1 MLRWV
6 RQSYKRKLYAAL
18 IVVWLIPLALF
29 IGFDYYTVYT
39 KNAGVI
45 GQYTASNLR
54 IAAKLADK
62 DISTFVDI
70 VNTVAADEEVADIL
84 ARSQPRTR
92 KNPEDTVRLDH
103 IIQIMMAGLPEEVPV
118 HLITPDRDTR
128 YSTTNYYIPFY
139 VDERGD
145 LFEKM
150 DLLAGTEDL
159 TGQVHWRV
167 DGKKSQDTSYVL
179 GRAILHPDSGEI
191 VGYVV
196 LDIYRSYFANIVDMV
211 ASKNGFN
218 TLVTDRERRVIADLE
233 NRYYPGYR
241 FQTEGGG
248 FPDGARGTVPAR
260 VDGAD
265 YLIYFDTSPNTGLYV
280 IEMIPREYLVKN
292 SVQEIKG
299 HVAFFILIFVMGIF
313 IITYIS
319 SRMMTP
325 VKKLE
330 LAMGKVGEG
339 NYSTRVAVTGED
351 EIAHLGE
358 SFNHM
363 TQEIKRLIDENYNKQ
378 LALRQAEIK
387 ALKAQANPHF
397 LYNCL
402 NSIDMMMLLGETDV
416 VRQMTQALGR
426 YYRSR
431 VRTEKEI
438 VTIGE
443 EVEEV
448 RNYLAIQELRFKDRL
463 KVTFEVA
470 EEVLSCDILRLI
482 LQPLVEN
489 AIIHG
494 VEQYAGV
501 GEIIVQIGREENRI
515 RVQVLNNGPRES
527 NSRGEGTGMS
537 NTELRLRYRYGENC
551 HLSRFRERG
560 YTVVRLEFPV
570 EGGEEHVV
578 SAGC

>member
-1 MLRWV
+1 MLHWIKR
-6 RQSYKRKLYAAL
+6 SYKRKLYVAL

-29 IGFDYYTVYT
+29 IGFDYYTVYK
-39 KNAGVI
+39 KNIGVI

-54 IAAKLADK
+54 IAARLADN

-70 VNTVAADEEVADIL
+70 VNTVAADEEVAYIL

-92 KNPEDTVRLDH
+92 KNQEDTLRLNH
-103 IIQIMMAGLPEEVPV
+103 IVQITLAGLPEEVPV

-139 VDERGD
+139 IDDRGD

-150 DLLAGTEDL
+150 DLNAGTEDII
-159 TGQVHWRV
+159 GQVHWRV
-167 DGKKSQDTSYVL
+167 DGKQSQDTSYVL
-179 GRAILHPDSGEI
+179 GRVILHPDSGEI

-218 TLVTDRERRVIADLE
+218 TLVTDRDLRVIADLE
-233 NRYYPGYR
+233 NRHYPGFM
-241 FQTEGGG
+241 FQTD
-248 FPDGARGTVPAR
+248 DGVILDGDRGTVSAQ
-260 VDGAD
+260 VEGKD
-265 YLIYFDTSPNTGLYV
+265 YLIYFDTSANTGLHV
-280 IEMIPREYLVKN
+280 IEMIPEEYLVTN
-292 SVQEIKG
+292 SLQEIKG
-299 HVAFFILIFVMGIF
+299 HVAFFSIILVLGFF

-319 SRMMTP
+319 SQMMTP

-330 LAMGKVGEG
+330 RAMGQVGEG
-339 NYSTRVAVTGED
+339 EYSTQVAVTGED
-351 EIAHLGE
+351 EMAHLGE

-363 TQEIKRLIDENYNKQ
+363 TREIRRLIDENYNKQ
-378 LALRQAEIK
+378 LALRQAEVK
-387 ALKAQANPHF
+387 ALKAQTNPHF

-402 NSIDMMMLLGETDV
+402 NSIDMMLLLGETEV
-416 VRQMTQALGR
+416 VQQMTQALSR

-438 VTIGE
+438 ATIGE

-448 RNYLAIQELRFKDRL
+448 RNYLAIQVLRFKNRL
-463 KVTFEVA
+463 KVTFEVE
-470 EEVLSCDILRLI
+470 EEVLDCYILRLI

-501 GEIIVQIGREENRI
+501 GEIIIQIHRVENRI

-527 NSRGEGTGMS
+527 NFRGEGTGMS
-537 NTELRLRYRYGENC
+537 NTELRLKYRYGENC
-551 HLSRFRERG
+551 HLSRSRDRG
-560 YTVVRLEFPV
+560 YTLVRLEFPI
-570 EGGEEHVV
+570 ERGEEHVV
-578 SAGC
+578 SDGC

>member
-1 MLRWV
+1 MFHWV
-6 RQSYKRKLYAAL
+6 KRSYKRKLYAAL

-54 IAAKLADK
+54 IAAQLADN
-62 DISTFVDI
+62 DISTFIAI

-84 ARSQPRTR
+84 ARSKPRTR
-92 KNPEDTVRLDH
+92 KNPEDTVRLNH
-103 IIQIMMAGLPEEVPV
+103 IIQITLAGLPEEVPV

-128 YSTTNYYIPFY
+128 YSTTNYYMPFY
-139 VDERGD
+139 VDDRGD

-150 DLLAGTEDL
+150 DLIASTEDL
-159 TGQVHWRV
+159 TSQVHWRV
-167 DGKKSQDTSYVL
+167 DGKDSQDTSYVL

-196 LDIYRSYFANIVDMV
+196 LDIYRSYFTNIVDMV

-218 TLVTDRERRVIADLE
+218 TLVTDRELRIIADLE
-233 NRYYPGYR
+233 NRHYPGYL
-241 FQTEGGG
+241 FQTEDGDLL
-248 FPDGARGTVPAR
+248 DGARGAVSAR
-260 VDGAD
+260 VDGVD
-265 YLIYFDTSPNTGLYV
+265 HLIYYDTSANTGLYV
-280 IEMIPREYLVKN
+280 IEMIPQEYLVKN
-292 SVQEIKG
+292 SLQEIKG
-299 HVAFFILIFVMGIF
+299 HVVFFILIFVLGIF

-319 SRMMTP
+319 NRMMTP

-330 LAMGKVGEG
+330 LAMGQVGEG
-339 NYSTRVAVTGED
+339 EYSTQVAVAGED
-351 EIAHLGE
+351 EMARLGE

-363 TQEIKRLIDENYNKQ
+363 TREIRRLIDENYNKQ

-387 ALKAQANPHF
+387 ALKAQTNPHF

-402 NSIDMMMLLGETDV
+402 NSIDMMLLLGETDV
-416 VRQMTQALGR
+416 VQQMTQALSR

-448 RNYLAIQELRFKDRL
+448 RNYLAIQVLRFKDRL

-470 EEVLSCDILRLI
+470 EEVLTCCILRLI

-489 AIIHG
+489 AIVHG

-501 GEIIVQIGREENRI
+501 GEIIVQIRRVENRI

-551 HLSRFRERG
+551 HLSRSRDRG
-560 YTVVRLEFPV
+560 YTIVRLEFPI

-578 SAGC
+578 SDGC